1 MSKSTK
7 KIIIIA
13 TTVAIVAAAVLTVC
27 LLADHAKN
35 QRISSIGDESVYVTI
50 DGNDYVYFSNEAKN
64 SVIKFINE
72 IKTQER
78 YIPTEFTY
86 DYTRCSV
93 TTNHKD
99 GKSETFSIYD
109 VRDLIEGNIEF
120 FYCIKS
126 ADGSLYKTDDNVI
139 SDFRT
144 LLESMPTEVD
154 YKTTYLYIMGV
165 SEHGLVASETYVKY
179 EGADQYFSEC
189 QTVRVDYY
197 ESDIEEKSGTV
208 KMPRF
213 GENEVY
219 DDFEYNY
226 VINKVKSIRISDY
239 EAGEPVFDKPVIY
252 LYPEEPTDVSVKLD
266 FAGRLIKTIP
276 EYRGEWTVK
285 ALPDGTLITS
295 DGEKYPYLFW
305 EGVPEK
311 ELSAIDCGFCVK
323 GCETEDFLRETLA
336 AIGLSERE
344 SADFIEYWLP
354 RMEGNAYNL
363 IEFRAEEYTDMAKL
377 GISPAPDSLL
387 RVFMTYEASDN
398 FVELAP
404 QTFKTFERTGFA
416 VVEWG
421 GCEMTK

>member
-13 TTVAIVAAAVLTVC
+13 ATAAIVAAAVLTVC

-35 QRISSIGDESVYVTI
+35 QRISSIGDESVSVTI

-78 YIPTEFTY
+78 YIPTEFTR
-86 DYTRCSV
+86 DYMRCSV

-99 GKSETFSIYD
+99 GKSETFSIYV

-126 ADGSLYKTDDNVI
+126 ADGSLYKTNDNVI

-165 SEHGLVASETYVKY
+165 SEHGFVASETYVKY
-179 EGADQYFSEC
+179 EGADRYFSEF

-208 KMPRF
+208 KMP
-213 GENEVY
+213 GLGA
-219 DDFEYNY
+219 DDCFEHEYKY

-295 DGEKYPYLFW
+295 NGEKYPYLFW

-363 IEFRAEEYTDMAKL
+363 IEFRADEYTDMAKL

-387 RVFMTYEASDN
+387 RVFMTYEASDC
-398 FVELAP
+398 FVELAH
-404 QTFKTFERTGFA
+404 QTFTPFERTGFA